1 MTQHIVKPQ
10 ENLRYLPYFQS
21 AFCVNAMAVLR
32 STVVSSLFIFGVLAF
47 VAGCA
52 MGESSSKG
60 VRTEEQCS
68 KNCISVSQS
77 QTSPLPSGIPQYTVE
92 IANTCSN
99 CKISGIHV
107 NCGMFSSA
115 TLINPKIFRR
125 LAYYDCLVNDG
136 KPLNSGAIVSFRYS
150 TTFLYPLS
158 VSSVVCG

>member
-1 MTQHIVKPQ
+1 
-10 ENLRYLPYFQS
+10 
-21 AFCVNAMAVLR
+21 MAVLR
-32 STVVSSLFIFGVLAF
+32 LTVTSSLFILGVLAF

-60 VRTEEQCS
+60 VRTGGQCS
-68 KNCISVSQS
+68 KNSISVSQS
-77 QTSPLPSGIPQYTVE
+77 KTNPLPSGIPQYIVE

-99 CKISGIHV
+99 CKISGIHL

-125 LAYYDCLVNDG
+125 LAYNDCLVNDG
-136 KPLNSGAIVSFRYS
+136 KPLNSGAVVSFKYA
-150 TTFLYPLS
+150 TTFSFPLS

>member
-1 MTQHIVKPQ
+1 
-10 ENLRYLPYFQS
+10 
-21 AFCVNAMAVLR
+21 
-32 STVVSSLFIFGVLAF
+32 
-47 VAGCA
+47 

-92 IANTCSN
+92 IANTCTN